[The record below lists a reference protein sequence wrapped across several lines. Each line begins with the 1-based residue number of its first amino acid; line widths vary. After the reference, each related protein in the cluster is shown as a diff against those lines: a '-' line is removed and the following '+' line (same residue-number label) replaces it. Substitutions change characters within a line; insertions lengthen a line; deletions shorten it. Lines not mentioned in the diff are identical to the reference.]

1 MNAAIF
7 PGTFDP
13 VTNGHLDLIQRGLTL
28 FDRVIVGVARRDEKH
43 PLFTHDERM
52 DMMRRVTAPLGR
64 VEVREFSG
72 LLVHF
77 AGEVGA
83 SIVIRGL
90 RAVSDF
96 EYEFQMALMNRRL
109 DHALETVFLM
119 PSEQY
124 TYLNST
130 VVKEIARLGGG
141 VTGLVPAEVEKELL
155 RRFPRTEPPKS
166 QPADTGAR
174 RA

>member
-1 MNAAIF
+1 MRTAIF

-13 VTNGHLDLIQRGLTL
+13 VTNGHVDLIRRGLTL
-28 FDRVIVGVARRDEKH
+28 FDRIVVGVAKREEKG
-43 PLFTHDERM
+43 PLFTHDERVAM
-52 DMMRRVTAPLGR
+52 LRAVVAPLGN
-64 VEVREFSG
+64 VEIREFSG

-77 AGEVGA
+77 AAEIGA
-83 SIVIRGL
+83 QVVIRGI

-109 DHALETVFLM
+109 DRELETVFLM

-130 VVKEIARLGGG
+130 VVKEIARLGGS
-141 VTGLVPAEVEKELL
+141 VSGLVPVSVEQELTQ
-155 RRFPRTEPPKS
+155 RF
-166 QPADTGAR
+166 GAA
-174 RA
+174 RASR